1 MVKTI
6 LFMGTYTEKKE
17 TQKRVYTSAQEFI
30 KEMNE
35 KQKKKEQEIKN
46 KVLIHLGLIDQE
58 KSDREYFPY
67 WVNEKCKWDEEVGK
81 YYIGKNVPLEVS
93 DEEYQEI
100 LKYAQVEVEV
110 EEEEEER
117 KLKKGTTWGNAIEIM
132 AYIVLIVGIIANIIL
147 MINVKGP
154 TGATYSQEYEIA
166 AKVAEIERWGYIVN
180 IIFFALSFP
189 FLIGFAK
196 LVSAAE
202 KYLRK

>member
-1 MVKTI
+1 MEEN
-6 LFMGTYTEKKE
+6 TENKE
-17 TQKRVYTSAQEFI
+17 KQQIGYSSVQEFI
-30 KEMNE
+30 ETINE
-35 KQKKKEQEIKN
+35 KRKKKEQEIKN
-46 KVLIHLGLIDQE
+46 ELLVHMGLVDKD
-58 KSDREYFPY
+58 KSYREYFPY
-67 WVNEKCKWDEEVGK
+67 WVNDNCKWDEETGK
-81 YYIGKNVPLEVS
+81 YYIEKSVPLEVS

-100 LKYAQVEVEV
+100 LKYAQVEV

-154 TGATYSQEYEIA
+154 TGATYSQEYEITA
-166 AKVAEIERWGYIVN
+166 EVAEIERWGYFVN